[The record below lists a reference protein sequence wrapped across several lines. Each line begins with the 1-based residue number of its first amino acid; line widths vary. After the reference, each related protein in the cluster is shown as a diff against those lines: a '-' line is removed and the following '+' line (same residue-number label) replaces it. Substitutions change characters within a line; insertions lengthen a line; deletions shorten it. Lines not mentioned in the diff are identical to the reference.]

1 MWYIYIYITY
11 ILGIYLIHYTDI
23 WYIYIYTTYIF
34 SWSIFG
40 SPQKVIIFYWSAGD
54 FPSQE
59 TEGANQNLPSD
70 FGLTPCSD
78 HPNIVYIQSNTST
91 LLDYSKTMQIH
102 IYIYMCIYVNIYIY
116 IHISKDEHVCMKANM
131 LHSELTEQMTRW
143 KRMVYHPLWQNHV
156 NVYMKLSSVNLWSV
170 LDNIHGNGSCQQN
183 ISRYMFLPPG
193 WKPHQLFDRFW
204 KHTFFILYMQIVHY
218 STGLGGWGC

>member
-11 ILGIYLIHYTDI
+11 IRDI
-23 WYIYIYTTYIF
+23 FDTLYRYMIYIYITTYIF

-102 IYIYMCIYVNIYIY
+102 IYIYVYICKYIY

-143 KRMVYHPLWQNHV
+143 KADG
-156 NVYMKLSSVNLWSV
+156 LSPSLTK
-170 LDNIHGNGSCQQN
+170 SCQCVYETLLCEPM
-183 ISRYMFLPPG
+183 IR
-193 WKPHQLFDRFW
+193 
-204 KHTFFILYMQIVHY
+204 
-218 STGLGGWGC
+218 TG